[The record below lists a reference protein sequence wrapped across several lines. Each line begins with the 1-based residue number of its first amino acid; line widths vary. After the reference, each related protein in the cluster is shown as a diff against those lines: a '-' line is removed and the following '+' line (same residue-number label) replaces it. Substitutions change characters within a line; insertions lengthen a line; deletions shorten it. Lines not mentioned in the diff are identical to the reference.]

1 MTNRID
7 GPTQPRTPVAGGSG
21 SASRTEAGAQAT
33 GGADR
38 KSADT
43 VELTDQANRLRKLE
57 ESLASLPATDSG
69 RVEAVR
75 QAIAEGRFEVN
86 AERIAD
92 GLLDFEKGI
101 R

>member
-7 GPTQPRTPVAGGSG
+7 GPSQPRTPVAGGTG
-21 SASRTEAGAQAT
+21 SASRTESGAQGA
-33 GGADR
+33 GGSER

-57 ESLASLPATDSG
+57 ETLTALPSSDSG

-75 QAIAEGRFEVN
+75 QAIAEGRFEIN